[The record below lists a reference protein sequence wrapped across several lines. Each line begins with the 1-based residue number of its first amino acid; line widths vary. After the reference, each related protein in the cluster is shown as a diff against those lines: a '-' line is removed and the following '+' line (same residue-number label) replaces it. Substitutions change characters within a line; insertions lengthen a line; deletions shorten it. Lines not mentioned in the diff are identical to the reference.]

1 MDKTENIFNNIDE
14 YREKESRLDN
24 YFDFTEFNKIIKI
37 SQSLINQISDNMF
50 SKPLIYIIEKEGKAN
65 KFKFFNGISL
75 DSTIRTLDSILRCC
89 IYGAFS
95 DANTLVRKYRDD
107 LMQFMYNYHL
117 AEIKSLKEDYKNAE
131 VNRFEALNKW
141 LENELEDYEN
151 KKNYYSAEKYKQY
164 FMKVDETKEFLSEC
178 FDDFIIFWNNINRL
192 NNNFVHS
199 NGEKYLKSNLCDYR
213 SKDEVKY
220 YLESTGECIVKITS
234 ISLCFLML
242 IDASLFQSS
251 DFMDYIECGEIPPE
265 NSQYFITPVTQKYI
279 DEYLYII
286 SANAKEYIKKYNSC
300 GMIID

>member
-14 YREKESRLDN
+14 YREKESRLDS

-37 SQSLINQISDNMF
+37 SQLLIDQISDNIS
-50 SKPLIYIIEKEGKAN
+50 SKSIIYIIEKEGKAN

-75 DSTIRTLDSILRCC
+75 DSTIKTLDSIRRCC

-95 DANTLVRKYRDD
+95 DANSLVRKYRDD

-117 AEIKSLKEDYKNAE
+117 AEIKSLSEDYKKTEKNS
-131 VNRFEALNKW
+131 FEALNKW

-164 FMKVDETKEFLSEC
+164 FMKVDETKDFLSEC
-178 FDDFIIFWNNINRL
+178 FDNFHIFWNNINRL

-213 SKDEVKY
+213 SNDEVKY
-220 YLESTGECIVKITS
+220 YLESTGECIIKITS
-234 ISLCFLML
+234 ILLCFLML

-251 DFMDYIECGEIPPE
+251 EFMDYIECGEIPIE
-265 NSQYFITPVTQKYI
+265 NSQYFITPVTQEFIDNYLHILSVNSKKYI
-279 DEYLYII
+279 
-286 SANAKEYIKKYNSC
+286 KEHNSC
-300 GMIID
+300 DMIID

>member
-1 MDKTENIFNNIDE
+1 MGNTKNIFNNIEE
-14 YREKESRLDN
+14 YRDKESRLDN
-24 YFDFTEFNKIIKI
+24 YFNFTKFNKTIKI
-37 SQSLINQISDNMF
+37 SQSLISQISDNMF
-50 SKPLIYIIEKEGKAN
+50 SKSLIYIIEKEGKAN

-75 DSTIRTLDSILRCC
+75 DSTIRTLDSIQRCC
-89 IYGAFS
+89 VYGAFS

-117 AEIKSLKEDYKNAE
+117 AEIKSLKEDYKKAE
-131 VNRFEALNKW
+131 MNRFEALNKW
-141 LENELEDYEN
+141 FEN
-151 KKNYYSAEKYKQY
+151 KLEYDNGRRDYYDGDKYKQY
-164 FMKVDETKEFLSEC
+164 FITADETKGFLTEC
-178 FDDFIIFWNNINRL
+178 FDNFGIFWKNINEL

-213 SKDEVKY
+213 SKDEVEY
-220 YLESTGECIVKITS
+220 YLEATGECIIKITS

-279 DEYLYII
+279 DEYLHII
-286 SANAKEYIKKYNSC
+286 SANAKEYIKKHNSC